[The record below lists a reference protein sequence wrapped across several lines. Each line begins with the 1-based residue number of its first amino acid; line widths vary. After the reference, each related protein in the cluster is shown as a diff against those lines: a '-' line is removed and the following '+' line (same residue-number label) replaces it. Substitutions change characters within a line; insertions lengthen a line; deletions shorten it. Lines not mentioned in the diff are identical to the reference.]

1 MAMSKDKKNLT
12 GAALAAGAAIGSA
25 AIAAGLL
32 YASKRRKGGPGKPDY
47 DPHSA
52 QGSKVP
58 SGEDPQTD

>member
-1 MAMSKDKKNLT
+1 MSKSNKSLS
-12 GAALAAGAAIGSA
+12 GAAIAAGAAIGSA

-32 YASKRRKGGPGKPDY
+32 YANKRRKDDSGKRKD

-52 QGSKVP
+52 QGGTIP